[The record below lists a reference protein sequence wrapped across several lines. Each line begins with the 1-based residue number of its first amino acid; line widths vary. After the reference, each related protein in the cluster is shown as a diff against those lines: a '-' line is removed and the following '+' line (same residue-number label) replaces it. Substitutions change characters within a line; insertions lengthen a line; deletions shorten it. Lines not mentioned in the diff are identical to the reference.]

1 MAAADTNGRPTILL
15 VDDRPD
21 QLVALDAIVAPVGQP
36 VVHAASGED
45 ALRHLMRQDF
55 AVILLDVQMSGM
67 SGIETARLIKTRE
80 RSRFIPIIFLTG
92 ADRRQEALIAG
103 YSAGAVDYIVKPVQ
117 PEILRSKVSVFV
129 ELFRQQQKIVEQ
141 EGRLR
146 ESERQELEL
155 RYMRELLESEAKYR
169 EIFAAALDAII
180 VFDEAG
186 KVSMINRAAEQM
198 FGVTESEAAGASIDR
213 FVSDGMRSVIAA
225 ATCVEANDGNGS
237 SRRPVVG
244 EHPLAL
250 TAKRA
255 NGDEFPV
262 ESSISCLT
270 RASERVYTLIVRDV
284 SERVRQAEAL
294 RRQTVELEDALS
306 ARNRFFAAASHELRT
321 PINAVLG
328 YTSLLIDEIYG
339 QLNEKQCE
347 ALERTEK
354 STRHLLSIVNDVL
367 DLSKIEAGKLELTPK
382 PVAIP
387 GIIEDLFVTLQPLAD
402 EHGSSLSIE
411 HKGEPIT
418 LMSDERRVRQIVL
431 NLLSNA
437 IKFGGGKPIRVVS
450 QLMKTPSGEE
460 NVVVEVIDQGI
471 GISESDQH
479 RIFQEFEQVGDAS
492 AQSGTGLGLPI
503 SRRLA
508 ERLGGSVAVESAMGK
523 GSAFRLTL
531 PMRQRVEGIRVE
543 G

>member
-1 MAAADTNGRPTILL
+1 MTAADTDGRPAILL

-21 QLVALDAIVAPVGQP
+21 QLVALDAIVAPLGQP
-36 VVHAASGED
+36 IVHAASGED
-45 ALRHLMRQDF
+45 ALRQLMRRDF

-80 RSRFIPIIFLTG
+80 RSRLIPIIFLTG

-103 YSAGAVDYIVKPVQ
+103 YTAGAVDYIVKPVQ

-129 ELFRQQQKIVEQ
+129 ELFRRQRQIVEQ

-146 ESERQELEL
+146 QSERQALEL
-155 RYMRELLESEAKYR
+155 RHMRELLESEAKYA
-169 EIFAAALDAII
+169 EIFAAALDAIV

-186 KVSMINRAAEQM
+186 KVNMINRAAEQM

-213 FVSDGMRSVIAA
+213 FVADGMQSVIAA
-225 ATCVEANDGNGS
+225 ATCVKAGDDHGS
-237 SRRPVVG
+237 AQRSAAA
-244 EHPLAL
+244 EYPLAF

-255 NGDEFPV
+255 NGEKFPV

-294 RRQTVELEDALS
+294 RRQTIELENALA

-367 DLSKIEAGKLELTPK
+367 DLSKIEAGKLELAPK
-382 PVAIP
+382 PVVIPAI
-387 GIIEDLFVTLQPLAD
+387 IKDLFVTLQPVAD
-402 EHGSSLSIE
+402 EHGSTLSIE
-411 HKGEPIT
+411 DEAEPIT

-437 IKFGGGKPIRVVS
+437 IKFGEGKPIRVVS
-450 QLMKTPSGEE
+450 KVTKTLNGEE
-460 NVVVEVIDQGI
+460 IVVIEVIDQGI
-471 GISESDQH
+471 GISEADQQ
-479 RIFQEFEQVGDAS
+479 RIFQEFEQVGGAS
-492 AQSGTGLGLPI
+492 TQSGTGLGLSI

-508 ERLGGSVAVESAMGK
+508 ERLGGSLAVESAEGK
-523 GSAFRLTL
+523 GSTFRLTL
-531 PMRQRVEGIRVE
+531 PLRVKG
-543 G
+543 